1 MVGSLLVDA
10 FHYLA
15 LFAIGGAIVWSAV
28 YAFIGMTGK
37 GHASID
43 DILLLFIYLEL
54 GAMVGIYFKTNHMP
68 VRFLIYVGITALTR
82 LLVGDIATHHK
93 LDWGIVMVAGAI
105 LLLGAGEPGGALR
118 LVALP
123 VDPVVGPR
131 IMAHDPREDGHAESL
146 PALLLLL
153 LRSGCPGADV
163 QVRDERG
170 RGCSPTSHCRLRRAR
185 RRVHASPNRH
195 RKSAASPPP
204 IAGKANQPRCRG
216 PGLHRR
222 RRSACR

>member
-1 MVGSLLVDA
+1 MEKTDALRRKMNRMAEITGSLLVDA

-15 LFAIGGAIVWSAV
+15 LFAIGAAIVWSAI

-105 LLLGAGEPGGALR
+105 LLLALAN
-118 LVALP
+118 LV
-123 VDPVVGPR
+123 
-131 IMAHDPREDGHAESL
+131 
-146 PALLLLL
+146 
-153 LRSGCPGADV
+153 
-163 QVRDERG
+163 VRYGSSRYPSTPSSD
-170 RGCSPTSHCRLRRAR
+170 RA
-185 RRVHASPNRH
+185 
-195 RKSAASPPP
+195 
-204 IAGKANQPRCRG
+204 
-216 PGLHRR
+216 
-222 RRSACR
+222 